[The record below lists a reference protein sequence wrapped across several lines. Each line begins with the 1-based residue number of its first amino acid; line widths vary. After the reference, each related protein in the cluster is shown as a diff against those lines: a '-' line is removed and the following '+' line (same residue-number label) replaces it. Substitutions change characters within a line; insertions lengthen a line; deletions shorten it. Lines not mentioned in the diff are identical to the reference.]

1 MLKAKNCN
9 PISYNDDVYV
19 TSQKGMDQM
28 EEKLLLRQVSG
39 TRVQTLHETKKEVI
53 ISEEEDCI
61 LWKFHI
67 PHFTKPLRKPA
78 VSWHFVKV
86 TARL

>member
-61 LWKFHI
+61 LWKYTTRHMGNN
-67 PHFTKPLRKPA
+67 TRKR
-78 VSWHFVKV
+78 
-86 TARL
+86 TA